1 MRNSL
6 TSSVLMVLA
15 VASILLFSCKKE
27 TPKEPPSLT
36 TSSVTNITSTTL
48 TSGGLIQSDG
58 GASLTALGTCW
69 STSHNPDATG
79 DRTIDGLATSSFTSL
94 IIGLTPGT
102 TYYLRAYAT
111 NSAGTA
117 YGNEVKTAT
126 LAVLPTLTTGAIT
139 GITSVTLSGGGEITN
154 DGGGEVTAR
163 GVCWSTHQNPTLGDN
178 ITVDGAGKGTFTSTM
193 TALAPGT
200 TYYIRAYATN
210 TIGTIYGNQ
219 VSAVTLAVLPIV
231 TTGAITTVTP
241 VSASCGGNVVSD
253 GGGIVIARGVCWSK
267 NQNPSISDAKTV
279 DGSGIGNYPSSITAL
294 LPGTTYYVRAYATN
308 AIGTAYGVQIATTT
322 TAILAT
328 IATTAATSITSSTAS
343 SGGTISNDGGA
354 PVTARG
360 VCWSHYQFP
369 STSDSKTTDGPGTGI
384 YSSSLTGLNPG
395 TSYYIRAYA
404 TNSIGTVYGEQ
415 LTFNTSVS
423 LASVSTSQITY
434 YGSGSFSCVGTI
446 TSDGGGTVNF
456 RGICWSTQQNPTTT
470 DTKTSEGMGTGSFYN
485 AISGL
490 TPGVTYY
497 FRAYATNSAGTAY
510 GNQVVYLSPVVIPT
524 VTTTAASTISTTTA
538 VSGGSI
544 TSDGGAAITAKGVC
558 WSKNSSPLVTDSK
571 TVDGTGTGSYQSNLS
586 GLTPATTYYY
596 RAYATN
602 SQGTGY
608 GDQAQFVTAQVILL
622 ATLTTSPASSVT
634 ANGAI
639 LAGNVSSDGNAFVT
653 ERGIV
658 YSTTASP
665 STSDTKVILGS
676 GTGSFS
682 GAVSGLALGQTY
694 YFRAYAINS
703 VGTAYGNQNSFTTT
717 PILSLPTVSTSAV
730 LSITGNGAVLGGNV
744 TSDGNATVTERGIVY
759 STSANPTTSDTK
771 VSLGTG
777 TGSFSGT
784 VASMA
789 SGTSYYVR
797 AYAINSVG
805 TSYGTAINF
814 TTSFV
819 VVAGSV
825 SDIDGN
831 SYATV
836 SIGTQIWMTENL
848 RVTKYS
854 DGTAIPLI
862 TDNDSWSNALTP
874 GYCWYNNDEATFR
887 NPYGALYNWYAAN
900 TGRLCPTG
908 WHLPSD
914 AEWTILTN
922 FLGDL
927 TLAGGKLKESG
938 TAHWSSPNTGA
949 TNEIGFSHLPGGYRT
964 YNSGAA
970 FYSLGIGGSLWSST
984 SNNTT
989 QAWERAVQ
997 NFSAAILV
1005 ISAEKAYGV
1014 SVRCLK
1020 N

>member
-6 TSSVLMVLA
+6 TSSLMMVL
-15 VASILLFSCKKE
+15 VVTSSLLFSCKKE
-27 TPKEPPSLT
+27 TPKDPPTLST
-36 TSSVTNITSTTL
+36 ASVSNITSTSL
-48 TSGGLIQSDG
+48 TSGGIIQSDG
-58 GASLTALGTCW
+58 GASLTAMGICW
-69 STSHNPDATG
+69 SINHNPDATG
-79 DRTIDGLATSSFTSL
+79 DRTVDGLVASSFASL
-94 IIGLTPGT
+94 ITGLTPGT

-139 GITSVTLSGGGEITN
+139 GITSVALSCGGEITN
-154 DGGGEVTAR
+154 DGGGDVTAR

-178 ITVDGAGKGTFTSTM
+178 ITVDGSGKGSFNSTI

-200 TYYIRAYATN
+200 TYYVRAYATN

-219 VSAVTLAVLPIV
+219 VSAVTLAILPI
-231 TTGAITTVTP
+231 TTTSAITSVASS
-241 VSASCGGNVVSD
+241 SANCGGNVVND
-253 GGGIVIARGVCWSK
+253 GGGIVTARGVCWST
-267 NQNPSISDAKTV
+267 NQNPTISDGKTV
-279 DGSGIGNYPSSITAL
+279 DGSGTGPFTSSITGL
-294 LPGTTYYVRAYATN
+294 LPGTNYYVRAYATN

-328 IATTAATSITSSTAS
+328 IATTAASSITTSTAV
-343 SGGTISNDGGA
+343 SGGTISNDGGSTIT
-354 PVTARG
+354 VRG
-360 VCWSHYQFP
+360 VCWSHYQYP
-369 STSDSKTTDGPGTGI
+369 TTSDSKTTDGPGTGI

-395 TSYYIRAYA
+395 TGYYIRAYA
-404 TNSIGTVYGEQ
+404 TNSVGTVYGDQ

-434 YGSGSFSCVGTI
+434 YGPGSFSCVGTI
-446 TSDGGGTVNF
+446 SSDGGGTVNF
-456 RGICWSTQQNPTTT
+456 RGVCWSTQQNPTTS
-470 DTKTSEGMGTGSFYN
+470 DTKTSEGMGVGSFYN
-485 AISGL
+485 AITGL
-490 TPGVTYY
+490 VPGVTYY
-497 FRAYATNSAGTAY
+497 FRAYATNSAGTSY
-510 GNQVVYLSPVVIPT
+510 GNQVVYLSPVMIPT
-524 VTTTAASTISTTTA
+524 VITTAASTISTTTA
-538 VSGGSI
+538 VSGGST

-558 WSKNSSPLVTDSK
+558 WSKSQPPMVTDSK
-571 TVDGTGTGSYQSNLS
+571 TVDGTGTGNYQSNLS

-608 GDQAQFVTAQVILL
+608 GDQGQFVTAQVLLL

-639 LAGNVSSDGNAFVT
+639 LAGNVSSDGNA
-653 ERGIV
+653 
-658 YSTTASP
+658 
-665 STSDTKVILGS
+665 
-676 GTGSFS
+676 
-682 GAVSGLALGQTY
+682 
-694 YFRAYAINS
+694 
-703 VGTAYGNQNSFTTT
+703 
-717 PILSLPTVSTSAV
+717 
-730 LSITGNGAVLGGNV
+730 
-744 TSDGNATVTERGIVY
+744 TVTERGIVY

-771 VSLGTG
+771 VSLGSG
-777 TGSFSGT
+777 TGSFSSAISGLALGQTYYFRAYAINSVGIAYGNQNSFTTTPILSLPTVSTAAVLSITGNSAVLGGNVTSDGNATITEKGIVYSTSTNPTTSDTKVSLGTGIGSYSGT
-784 VASMA
+784 VATMA

-797 AYAINSVG
+797 AYAINSMG
-805 TSYGTAINF
+805 TAYGTVLNF
-814 TTSFV
+814 TTNFV

-836 SIGTQIWMTENL
+836 SVGTQIWMTENL
-848 RVTKYS
+848 RVTKYN

-862 TDNDSWSNALTP
+862 TDNDSWSNAVTP

-900 TGRLCPTG
+900 TGKLCPTG
-908 WHLPSD
+908 WHIPSD

-922 FLGDL
+922 FLGNL
-927 TLAGGKLKESG
+927 TLAGGKLKETG

-949 TNEIGFSHLPGGYRT
+949 TNETGFTHLPGGYRT

-970 FYSLGIGGSLWSST
+970 FYSLGIGGSMWSST
-984 SNNTT
+984 SNNAT

-1014 SVRCLK
+1014 SVRCVK